1 MSDSTD
7 MAVAQRHLDS
17 FLVENQELEILNAR
31 LSGFNLFDV
40 LRVDKAEIRH
50 SNVLAWLLSPD
61 GSHGLGPIFLRRF
74 LSRLLMDSGPDN
86 LSLTPSQVE
95 LMNLAD
101 VEVLREWQHIDVL
114 VRSPGNRWCLLIE
127 NKIKSKESKGQL
139 TRYMARVRE
148 EMPDYEVIPVFLTL
162 EGEDPSEAGQEA
174 GFVPLSHVQVLE
186 LAEEIVKQHNSRI
199 PLDAHTFLTHYLET
213 LRRLTMQDQEL
224 IDLCKAIYRKHRV
237 AIDLI
242 TEYGVE
248 SNVLENCLIEIQAQT
263 KCEFATTS
271 RGLAWFLP
279 ESMGELLPS
288 QTLSAWNSLP
298 RSVPIAFWFRHVKD
312 RGALKL
318 VMEVGPIADSTRRTA
333 LLTALQ
339 DQGLAVRD
347 AGFRE
352 GAKFTRLV
360 SHSLKVRLDDGG
372 DPDFSDDEVRRTAST
387 LWKKFDE
394 PRQKVMMALKDF
406 NWDQDAGNP

>member
-7 MAVAQRHLDS
+7 IVAQRHLDS

-74 LSRLLMDSGPDN
+74 LSRLLMESAPEN
-86 LSLTPSQVE
+86 LSHTPSQVE

-148 EMPDYEVIPVFLTL
+148 EMPGYEVIPVFLTL
-162 EGEDPSEAGQEA
+162 EGEDPSEAGQKA
-174 GFVPLSHVQVLE
+174 GFVPLSHVKVLE
-186 LAEEIVKQHNSRI
+186 LAEVIVKQHNSRI
-199 PLDAHTFLTHYLET
+199 PQDAHTFLTHYLET

-224 IDLCKAIYRKHRV
+224 IDLCKAIYRKHRA

-248 SNVLENCLIEIQAQT
+248 SNVLEACLVEIQAQT
-263 KCEFATTS
+263 TCEFATTS
-271 RGLAWFLP
+271 GGSAWFLP
-279 ESMGELLPS
+279 ESMGKLLPS

-298 RSVPIAFWFRHVKD
+298 RSVPIVFWLRHVKD
-312 RGALKL
+312 QGALKL
-318 VMEVGPIADSTRRTA
+318 AMEVGPIVDSTRRKR
-333 LLTALQ
+333 LLTAIQ
-339 DQGLAVRD
+339 DQGLAVSK
-347 AGFRE
+347 AGFSE

-360 SHSLKVRLDDGG
+360 SHSLKLDDGG

-394 PRQKVMMALKDF
+394 PCQKVMKALKDF
-406 NWDQDAGNP
+406 NWDQDAGNS